1 VAAPALV
8 IATGNPGKI
17 SEFQALLAELGFSLK
32 TLADFP
38 ACPEVVEDGD
48 TFAANAAKKAKA
60 VAACTGYAALADDS
74 GLEADAL
81 GGRPGVWSAR
91 YAADRDPSA
100 RPTDE
105 ANYRKLLDEMA
116 SVPWAQRQARFV
128 CCIVVAFPGGR
139 TAMARGTCEGLIN
152 LTPQGDGGF
161 GYDPVFWLPDY
172 KQTMAQVGLAV
183 KNRISHRAQ
192 ALQQLKVTL
201 AELLRQEPSLFQ
213 PAQTIGT

>member
-1 VAAPALV
+1 V
-8 IATGNPGKI
+8 IATGNSGKI
-17 SEFQALLAELGFSLK
+17 REFQALLAELGFNLK
-32 TLADFP
+32 TLPDFP

-74 GLEADAL
+74 GLEVDAL

-91 YAADRDPSA
+91 YAADRGPSA
-100 RPTDE
+100 RPTDA
-105 ANYRKLLDEMA
+105 ANYWKLLEEMA
-116 SVPWAQRQARFV
+116 LIPWAERRARFV

-161 GYDPVFWLPDY
+161 GYDPVFWLPEY
-172 KQTMAQVGLAV
+172 KQTMAQVGLEV

-192 ALQQLKVTL
+192 ALEQIKSTL